1 MVKIADQR
9 GRVKVAMPLI
19 LFNLYAWVGAGI
31 FLVVLGP
38 LSYLY
43 REGIVSASGAVG
55 YGVWMMF
62 GVGIVTVAVWI
73 GVFTLAVIY
82 RRALLKRFNLW
93 LGSLALIGVVL
104 GILNF
109 FEARDGIL
117 GIFTAG
123 GEVALGGNVGST
135 VVGDLAWLGPLR
147 ILALS
152 VVALSLIFPNLAL
165 DVVLILGKRMVM
177 GYIFLVMVIKNME
190 SSLVRMY
197 RFDRTGEVPES
208 SPATIGRNPQSD
220 DWVMSADSSSSMPR
234 YLSDVGKVSE
244 TNAGVGFSPAPPG
257 TLVALS
263 DTHNAASMLPAAS
276 PGVEMYASDVEPE
289 DSGAE
294 SPLFGRQIASDEAS
308 EEVGAS
314 RYNKLWSAAS
324 QKEDSDDSVTIEQV
338 PKNWGGVEN
347 ATVASKPILDPLA
360 ASWDCPPLNLLVDA
374 PQQGISQDQIA
385 ETSKTVSQTLAEYGV
400 EVQMGEIRPGPTV
413 TMYGLVPGWVRR
425 YKQVKVTDEQ
435 GQPKTDESGKPIVTK
450 VETKTRVKVDSILS
464 REKDLALALGTP
476 SIRIETP
483 VMGKSLVG
491 IEVPNP
497 APTLITL
504 RSVMESAAYKR
515 LRTTAKLPFALG
527 KGSGGET
534 KVIDL
539 AKLPHLLV
547 AGATGSGKSV
557 FINTIVSSLL
567 MERTPAE
574 MRLLLVDPKRV
585 ELTPYNGIP
594 HLLTPVVVETDEVV
608 ALLKGMIQEMLNR
621 YRLFEE
627 VGAKNIDI
635 YNKKSSERMP
645 YLVVAVDELA
655 DLMMSASFD
664 VEQSLCRLAQ
674 LGRATGI
681 HLIVATQRPSVDVVT
696 GLIKANFPS
705 RVSFA
710 VTSQIDSRT
719 IMDTMGAEK
728 LLGRGDMLYQAVD
741 ATRPERVQGVFV
753 SDKEIEDVVEF
764 WRTTSW
770 APLPNVSLHS
780 VGDGDSGESISAVG
794 RDGAPRDEML
804 DKAIDLA
811 HAHSK
816 LSTSL
821 LQRRM
826 RIGYPRAARLMDE
839 LEAEGIVGPGDGSK
853 SRDVIIS
860 TS

>member
-1 MVKIADQR
+1 MDEATDRQTQAKRLARAV
-9 GRVKVAMPLI
+9 
-19 LFNLYAWVGAGI
+19 LFSRYGWVGAAVVSAVAAG
-31 FLVVLGP
+31 LV
-38 LSYLY
+38 YLFS
-43 REGIVSASGAVG
+43 EGITAAFSASGD
-55 YGVWMMF
+55 GVRTAL
-62 GVGIVTVAVWI
+62 GLGIVPVAVWLAALAWTI
-73 GVFTLAVIY
+73 GY
-82 RRALLKRFNLW
+82 RRAWLKRFNLW
-93 LGSLALIGVVL
+93 LGSLAFVAVTL
-104 GILNF
+104 GILDF
-109 FEARDGIL
+109 FAARDGIL
-117 GIFTAG
+117 GFFTVG
-123 GEVALGGNVGST
+123 GDVALGGNLGSAIVGE
-135 VVGDLAWLGPLR
+135 LAWLGPLR
-147 ILALS
+147 VLALAA
-152 VVALSLIFPNLAL
+152 VALGFVFPRLAL
-165 DVVLILGKRMVM
+165 DLAVVLGKAAVVA
-177 GYIFLVMVIKNME
+177 YIFSMVAIKGLG
-190 SSLVRMY
+190 SGLARMY
-197 RFDRTGEVPES
+197 RFDRDSEGVKGGLTVTRPEPGAEAWVMRTDSSTSVARKRDASGDEAALPSGATSPTPALQSATGTLAALPESVRAGPQAADIEPDEAESEEPLFESQSTDEEVPE
-208 SPATIGRNPQSD
+208 
-220 DWVMSADSSSSMPR
+220 
-234 YLSDVGKVSE
+234 
-244 TNAGVGFSPAPPG
+244 
-257 TLVALS
+257 
-263 DTHNAASMLPAAS
+263 
-276 PGVEMYASDVEPE
+276 
-289 DSGAE
+289 
-294 SPLFGRQIASDEAS
+294 
-308 EEVGAS
+308 EVGVN
-314 RYNKLWSAAS
+314 RYNKFWAPD
-324 QKEDSDDSVTIEQV
+324 DSDEDRNGVAAGQL
-338 PKNWGGVEN
+338 PKDEGAAEDGA
-347 ATVASKPILDPLA
+347 ATAGPILDAMA
-360 ASWDCPPLNLLVDA
+360 ASWDRPPLKLLVDA
-374 PQQGISQDQIA
+374 PQDGISQDEIA
-385 ETSKTVSQTLAEYGV
+385 DTSETVSRTLADYSV
-400 EVQMGEIRPGPTV
+400 EVEVGEIKPGPTV

-435 GQPKTDESGKPIVTK
+435 GKPKMDESGKPVVTK

-497 APTLITL
+497 TPTLITL

-515 LRTTAKLPFALG
+515 LRSTAKLPFALG

-594 HLLTPVVVETDEVV
+594 HLLTPVVVETDQVV
-608 ALLKGMIQEMLNR
+608 SLLKGMIREMLSR
-621 YRLFEE
+621 YRVFEE
-627 VGAKNIDI
+627 MGVKNIDT
-635 YNKKSSERMP
+635 YNKKASETMP
-645 YLVVAVDELA
+645 YLVIAVDELA

-719 IMDTMGAEK
+719 IMDTVGAEK

-753 SDKEIEDVVEF
+753 SDQEIEDVVNF
-764 WRTTSW
+764 WQTTPW
-770 APLPNVSLHS
+770 APLPKVSLHT
-780 VGDGDSGESISAVG
+780 VGDGDAEDADAENGE
-794 RDGAPRDEML
+794 DGGLRDEML
-804 DKAIDLA
+804 DKAIELA
-811 HAHSK
+811 HTHNK

-839 LEAEGIVGPGDGSK
+839 LEEQGVVGPSDGSK

-860 TS
+860 ST